1 MTLTPRERELILRC
15 SEPGATQEQVAEA
28 LGIAP
33 STVRNTLRSAYR
45 VLGVRTL
52 AQAVRVILGD
62 RTVHTS

>member
-1 MTLTPRERELILRC
+1 MSLTARERELILRC
-15 SEPGATQEQVAEA
+15 SEPGATQERVAED